1 MIRLALLN
9 ILRRKLRNGITA
21 LGIAVA
27 MGMLYTLLAFDRGYQ
42 QGLTTELDRL
52 GAHVLVVPK
61 GCPYDAA
68 SIALHGASWPCYLKD
83 AYLKEVAANEG
94 VAAAA
99 PILMNAT
106 WDEKSASQVVYC
118 GITAEMLKLRRQWKP
133 IDGAVLPT
141 TGILVAGSTIAKANG
156 WKVGQKVSLPGID
169 KQRLKVGGILAPT
182 ASPDDSFIHIEMSDA
197 QRLFK
202 RPNALTHILVQLKD
216 PNKVDDVVSELRG
229 CDAGLEMTV
238 VPLAHLFTTIR
249 GLIQATR
256 VLLGCITITAMLA
269 AAAGVANTI
278 LMAVA
283 ERTRE
288 IGIMRAVGTSKISV
302 VGLLVI
308 EAVFLCTTGGVM
320 GVIMAMLTGPL
331 AEARLRAILPYAPTD
346 PLLAA
351 QPEIALVCCL
361 LGPVIGA
368 IAGMLPALRAAAL
381 QPSIALKEVM

>member
-118 GITAEMLKLRRQWKP
+118 GITAEMRKLRRQWKP
-133 IDGAVLPT
+133 TDGAVLPS
-141 TGILVAGSTIAKANG
+141 TGMLVAGSTIAKANS
-156 WKVGQKVSLPGID
+156 WKVGQTVSLPGID
-169 KQRLKVGGILAPT
+169 KQMLKVGGILAPT

-197 QRLFK
+197 QRIFK

-216 PNKVDDVVSELRG
+216 PNKVDDVVSDLRG

-288 IGIMRAVGTSKISV
+288 IGIMRAIGTSKISV
-302 VGLLVI
+302 VGQLVL

-320 GVIMAMLTGPL
+320 GVITAMLTGPL

-351 QPEIALVCCL
+351 QPEISLVCCL

-381 QPSIALKEVM
+381 QPSLALKEVM

>member
-1 MIRLALLN
+1 MMRLALLN

-133 IDGAVLPT
+133 AEGAVLPT
-141 TGILVAGSTIAKANG
+141 TGMLVAGSSIAKSNG
-156 WKVGQKVSLPGID
+156 WKVGQTVSLPGID
-169 KQRLKVGGILAPT
+169 KQILIVGGILAPT
-182 ASPDDSFIHIEMSDA
+182 ASPDDSFIHIQMSDA
-197 QRLFK
+197 QRIFK

-216 PNKVDDVVSELRG
+216 PNKVDDVVNDLRG

-278 LMAVA
+278 LMAIA

-288 IGIMRAVGTSKISV
+288 IGIMRAIGTSKASV
-302 VGLLVI
+302 VGQLVL
-308 EAVFLCTTGGVM
+308 EAILLCTSGAVI
-320 GVIMAMLTGPL
+320 GVITAMLTGPL

>member
-133 IDGAVLPT
+133 TDGAVLPT
-141 TGILVAGSTIAKANG
+141 TGMLVAGSTIAKANR
-156 WKVGQKVSLPGID
+156 WKVGQTVSLPGID
-169 KQRLKVGGILAPT
+169 KQVLKVGGILAST

-216 PNKVDDVVSELRG
+216 PNKVDDVVSDLRG

-288 IGIMRAVGTSKISV
+288 IGIMRAIGTSKMSV
-302 VGLLVI
+302 VGQLVL
-308 EAVFLCTTGGVM
+308 EAVFLCTTGGAI
-320 GVIMAMLTGPL
+320 GVITAMLTGPL

-346 PLLAA
+346 PLLAP
-351 QPEIALVCCL
+351 QPEIAFICCL

-381 QPSIALKEVM
+381 QPSLALKEVM

>member
-9 ILRRKLRNGITA
+9 IFRRKLRNAITA
-21 LGIAVA
+21 FGIAIA
-27 MGMLYTLLAFDRGYQ
+27 IGMLYTLFAFDRGYQ
-42 QGLTTELDRL
+42 KGLTSELDRL

-94 VAAAA
+94 VATAA

-106 WDEKSASQVVYC
+106 WDEKTESQVVYC
-118 GITAEMLKLRRQWKP
+118 GITDSMLKLRRHWQP
-133 IDGAVLPT
+133 DAGDVLPSK
-141 TGILVAGSTIAKANG
+141 GLLIAGSSIAKSNG
-156 WKVGQKVSLPGID
+156 WTVGQTVSLPGI
-169 KQRLKVGGILAPT
+169 KNQTLKVGGILKPT
-182 ASPDDSFIHIEMSDA
+182 ASADDAFIHISMADA
-197 QRLFK
+197 QRIFK

-216 PNKVDDVVSELRG
+216 PNKVDDVVNELRG

-256 VLLGCITITAMLA
+256 VLLGCITLTAMLA

-288 IGIMRAVGTSKISV
+288 IGILRAIGTTRATV
-302 VGLLVI
+302 VGQLVL
-308 EAVFLCTTGGVM
+308 EAVLLCTAGGLGGVLT
-320 GVIMAMLTGPL
+320 AMLTAPL
-331 AEARLRAILPYAPTD
+331 AEASLRSVLPYAPAD
-346 PLLAA
+346 PMLGA
-351 QPEIALVCCL
+351 QPVIAILCCL

-368 IAGMLPALRAAAL
+368 VAGMLPALRAAAL
-381 QPSIALKEVM
+381 QPSLALREVL

>member
-1 MIRLALLN
+1 MMRLALLN

-83 AYLKEVAANEG
+83 AYLKEVAANDG
-94 VAAAA
+94 VATTA

-118 GITAEMLKLRRQWKP
+118 GITAEILKLRRQWKP
-133 IDGAVLPT
+133 AEGAVLPT
-141 TGILVAGSTIAKANG
+141 TGMLVAGSSIAKSNG
-156 WKVGQKVSLPGID
+156 WKVGQTVSLPGID
-169 KQRLKVGGILAPT
+169 KQILKVGGILAPT
-182 ASPDDSFIHIEMSDA
+182 ASPDDSFIHIQMSDA
-197 QRLFK
+197 QRIFK

-216 PNKVDDVVSELRG
+216 PNKVDDVVSDLRG

-288 IGIMRAVGTSKISV
+288 IGIMRAIGTSKASV
-302 VGLLVI
+302 VGQLVL
-308 EAVFLCTTGGVM
+308 EAILLCTSGAVI
-320 GVIMAMLTGPL
+320 GVITAMLTGPL
-331 AEARLRAILPYAPTD
+331 AEARLRTILPYAPTD

-351 QPEIALVCCL
+351 QPEIALACCL

>member
-1 MIRLALLN
+1 MMRLALLN
-9 ILRRKLRNGITA
+9 IFRRKMRNGITA
-21 LGIAVA
+21 FGIAVA

-94 VAAAA
+94 VATAA

-106 WDEKSASQVVYC
+106 WDEKSESQVVYC
-118 GITAEMLKLRRQWKP
+118 GITAELLKLRRHWKAAE
-133 IDGAVLPT
+133 GGVLPSA
-141 TGILVAGSTIAKANG
+141 GLLIAGSDIAKTNG
-156 WKVGQKVSLPGID
+156 WKLGQTVSLPGID
-169 KQRLKVGGILAPT
+169 KQTLKIGGILAPT
-182 ASPDDSFIHIEMSDA
+182 SSPDDSFIHIQMSDA
-197 QRLFK
+197 QRIFK

-216 PNKVDDVVSELRG
+216 PNKVDDVVNELRG

-288 IGIMRAVGTSKISV
+288 IGILRAIGTSKASV
-302 VGLLVI
+302 VGQLVL
-308 EAVFLCTTGGVM
+308 EAILLCTSGAVL
-320 GVIMAMLTGPL
+320 GVITAMLTGPL
-331 AEARLRAILPYAPTD
+331 AETRLRTILPYAPTD
-346 PLLAA
+346 PLLGA
-351 QPEIALVCCL
+351 QPEIAFVCCL